1 MTTFLKHRGLP
12 LMGVSLTSFEKGS
25 GDQRCGRRCADVYAA
40 WGPGTPDGMTA
51 LPPDPDPDR
60 TPGLEPG
67 GGVRPGD
74 TPPDSGSTT
83 RGLARPEPGT
93 RRSRAGAFIT
103 LGAVLVLVLMVVGLL
118 VAQLV
123 GWIKVF

>member
-1 MTTFLKHRGLP
+1 
-12 LMGVSLTSFEKGS
+12 
-25 GDQRCGRRCADVYAA
+25 
-40 WGPGTPDGMTA
+40 MTA

-83 RGLARPEPGT
+83 SGLS
-93 RRSRAGAFIT
+93 RRERYPSRTLPIIT
-103 LGAVLVLVLMVVGLL
+103 TIFVVLVTIAVVALVI
-118 VAQLV
+118 AQLTGIARV
-123 GWIKVF
+123 L